1 MNPAK
6 GGRLIRWLRHDAWS
20 DLLELALVAAL
31 GAGLAYGT
39 SLAIAPRAI
48 AAPGALA
55 EATQAQSGAQAER
68 ELFGVA
74 RAGSAAPARVMSNL
88 VLLGVLSGPDSRGR
102 AILAGVGN
110 RPAIVSAGEAVGD
123 GIVLQEVHPDHV
135 VIVRHGVPERIA
147 LERSGPQASPPSAPV
162 RPPAP
167 R

>member
-1 MNPAK
+1 
-6 GGRLIRWLRHDAWS
+6 LIRWLRHDAWS

-31 GAGLAYGT
+31 GAGLAHWT

-48 AAPGALA
+48 AAPGAFA
-55 EATQAQSGAQAER
+55 EAAQAQSGAQAER

-74 RAGSAAPARVMSNL
+74 QTGPATARARTLSNL

-110 RPAIVSAGEAVGD
+110 RPAIVAAGEAVAD
-123 GIVLQEVHPDHV
+123 GIVLREVHPDHV

-147 LERSGPQASPPSAPV
+147 LVRSGPQASPSSAPI

-167 R
+167 RQ